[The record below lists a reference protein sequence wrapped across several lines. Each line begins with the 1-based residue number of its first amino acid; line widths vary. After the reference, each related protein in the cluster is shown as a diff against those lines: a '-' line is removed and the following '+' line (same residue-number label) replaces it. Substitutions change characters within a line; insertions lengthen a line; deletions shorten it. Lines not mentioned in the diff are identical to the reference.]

1 MHIRKF
7 VKYKNTNAFTRNG
20 VWYIMNSIDAAMVDG
35 NKSLEYSKTL
45 GSRAIIMYR
54 GVRLGWHSV
63 RLHWHIAG

>member
-7 VKYKNTNAFTRNG
+7 GKYKNTNAFTRNG

-54 GVRLGWHSV
+54 GV
-63 RLHWHIAG
+63 